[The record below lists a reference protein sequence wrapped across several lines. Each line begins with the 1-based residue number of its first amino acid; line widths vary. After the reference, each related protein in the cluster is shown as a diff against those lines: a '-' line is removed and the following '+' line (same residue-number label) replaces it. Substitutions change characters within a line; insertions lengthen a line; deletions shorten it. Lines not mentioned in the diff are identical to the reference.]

1 MPKRTRTT
9 KAAWVRAFLVTTV
22 ALAAIGAVAASTAA
36 AGTGHSARRA
46 QAVTV
51 TTHPSR
57 YGKILFDGNGRA
69 LYLFGRDHGSR
80 SNCSG
85 ACATA
90 WPPFLTK
97 GTPKAGLGIRI
108 PLLGTTRRANG
119 TLQVTYAGR
128 PLYYYQGDI
137 KPGQI
142 KCQGANNY
150 GGLWLV
156 VAPTGR
162 PVH

>member
-1 MPKRTRTT
+1 MPKRTQTT
-9 KAAWVRAFLVTTV
+9 KAGIRGLLVATV
-22 ALAAIGAVAASTAA
+22 ALAAIGAVTASSGA
-36 AGTGHSARRA
+36 AGTGHSARQA

-51 TTHPSR
+51 ATQPSR
-57 YGKILFDGNGRA
+57 YGKILFDGSGRA
-69 LYLFGRDHGSR
+69 LYLFGRDHGKR

-97 GTPKAGLGIRI
+97 GTPKAGPGIRI

-119 TLQVTYAGR
+119 TLQVTYAGH
-128 PLYYYQGDI
+128 PLYYYQGDT

-150 GGLWLV
+150 GGRWLV
-156 VAPTGR
+156 VAATGR